1 MAKYTDPKLPDPIS
15 SMNRNCACG
24 EKHPDPVGVA
34 AREEYDEDNFCKLGR
49 RGRQQGVLQ

>member
-24 EKHPDPVGVA
+24 DKHPDPVGVA